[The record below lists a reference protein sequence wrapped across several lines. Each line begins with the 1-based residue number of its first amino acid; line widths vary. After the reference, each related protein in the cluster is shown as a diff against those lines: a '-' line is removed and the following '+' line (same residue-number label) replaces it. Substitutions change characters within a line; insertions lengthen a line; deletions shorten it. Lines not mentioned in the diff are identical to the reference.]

1 MSDEPQDG
9 IRLEESGGRGRYALD
24 LGGGAAAE
32 LTFSRDRDGAMVA
45 DHTFVPPRLRG
56 QGIAARLVARAV
68 ADAQGSGTR
77 IVPLCPYVAAEFRR
91 HPEWADLLKR

>member
-1 MSDEPQDG
+1 MSNGQQDE
-9 IRLEESGGRGRYALD
+9 IRLEESAGRGRYAFD
-24 LGGGAAAE
+24 LGGSEAE
-32 LTFSRDRDGAMVA
+32 LTFSRDRDGSMIV

-56 QGIAARLVARAV
+56 QGIAAKLVARAV
-68 ADAQGSGTR
+68 ADARGSGAR